1 MANQHTVTIE
11 PSKLSFVVGEDE
23 TILGAAKAQGINL
36 PHSCL
41 GGFCSAC
48 KVQTTSGTVEH
59 EDYDAKYALTP
70 EDSANGKILTC
81 RAKAKSD
88 VTIDLPGYSADDL
101 KQQIYN
107 TRVAQIE
114 HIHDVAIIRLDFQK
128 DISFSFKAGQYI
140 DVIMPDN
147 RTRSYSIANA
157 AVDSTGFLELHIR
170 AQKNGAFSTYVF
182 NHMQV
187 GHMVQVR
194 GPLGSFIFETK
205 QDNKKPIIFLASG
218 TGFAPVKSMIE
229 TLIGLA
235 QTDRTIYFY
244 WGARKKNDLYMQEL
258 AERFA
263 LSLPRYYFVPV
274 LSDSAPED
282 NWTGRTGLV
291 HEAILKDFNDLGF
304 YEVYAC
310 GAPEMIKAAVADLT
324 TKRNLPETS
333 FFSDAFTPSTVKA

>member
-1 MANQHTVTIE
+1 MANQHTITIE
-11 PSKLSFVVGEDE
+11 PSKLSFTVTEDE
-23 TILGAAKAQGINL
+23 SILSAAKRQGINL

-59 EDYDAKYALTP
+59 EDYDTKYALTA

-81 RAKAKSD
+81 RAIAKSD
-88 VTIDLPGYSADDL
+88 LTIDLPNFTADDL
-101 KQQIYN
+101 RQQIY
-107 TRVAQIE
+107 TTSVAKIDY
-114 HIHDVAIIRLDFQK
+114 IHDVAIICLKLPK
-128 DISFSFKAGQYI
+128 DARFSFKAGQYI
-140 DVIMPDN
+140 DVVMPDN

-157 AVDSTGFLELHIR
+157 AVKDCGFLELHIR

-182 NHMQV
+182 NHMQI
-187 GHMVQVR
+187 GHTVQIR
-194 GPLGSFIFETK
+194 GPLGSFVFEPSEEA
-205 QDNKKPIIFLASG
+205 KKPIIFLASG

-229 TLIGLA
+229 TLIHAGK
-235 QTDRTIYFY
+235 TDRTLYFY
-244 WGARKKNDLYMQEL
+244 WGARKKDDLYMIDL
-258 AERFA
+258 AEQFA
-263 LSLPRYYFVPV
+263 TSFPRYYFVPV
-274 LSDSAPED
+274 LSDCVPED

-324 TKRNLPETS
+324 NKRNLPETS
-333 FFSDAFTPSTVKA
+333 FFSDAFTPSTVKM